1 MLHHA
6 SLGVRDLQRA
16 ARFYDA
22 IMQAL
27 GFTRSWTRETAIG
40 YGYPGGEDQVAIKL
54 AGDLARAPGPR
65 FHLALTAPD
74 RSAVEAFHRE
84 ALLNGGTDDGPPG
97 YRPHYGPHYFAAFV
111 IDPDGH
117 PIEAVYIKDQTGK

>member
-6 SLGVRDLQRA
+6 SLGVRNLPEA

-22 IMQAL
+22 VLPAL
-27 GFTRSWTRETAIG
+27 GFGRVWTRETAVG
-40 YGYPGGEDQVAIKL
+40 YGYPGGEDQLAIKL
-54 AGDLARAPGPR
+54 AGDLASAPGPG

-74 RSAVEAFHRE
+74 PAGVEAFHRE
-84 ALLNGGTDDGPPG
+84 ALLHGGKDNGPPG

-117 PIEAVYIKDQTGK
+117 RIEAVYIGDPTGK